1 MPEELELEKVETQ
14 ESKPAETPLGRTD
27 HTKEPEQEGLA
38 SGYSPLATARYRI
51 MKERFAMRKKKK

>member
-1 MPEELELEKVETQ
+1 MPEEIELEKFKTQ
-14 ESKPAETPLGRTD
+14 EEEPAESPIGRTD
-27 HTKEPEQEGLA
+27 HTKEPEEEGLA